1 MFSKTGVFLSKLC
14 AFAFI
19 TLLVFSGCENLFG
32 EDEDEEDGALT
43 VTVTDIVTSSD
54 YGVAGVFPA
63 GADAETTT
71 PIAAGYKALSSSS
84 VTVTARLVD
93 SSGNLT
99 STTWTGSGGTSYDLY
114 VFTKNSEP
122 SNAGTVKPESGD
134 DTYTTFPITYKQDGD
149 VNLVLSGN
157 DFVAY

>member
-1 MFSKTGVFLSKLC
+1 MFSKTVVFLSRLG

-19 TLLVFSGCENLFG
+19 TMLVFSGCENLFG
-32 EDEDEEDGALT
+32 EDEDEENGTLT
-43 VTVTDIVTSSD
+43 VTVTDIIPNSD

-63 GADAETTT
+63 GANAETTT
-71 PIAAGYKALSSSS
+71 PIAAGYGALSSSS
-84 VTVTARLVD
+84 ITVTARMVD

-114 VFTKNSEP
+114 IFTKDSEP
-122 SNAGTVKPESGD
+122 SNAATVKPESGD
-134 DTYTTFPITYKQDGD
+134 DTYTTFPITYTQDGD
-149 VNLVLSGN
+149 VNLVLSGD